1 MPMATWCPTIL
12 HRLTIS
18 NKAMPNTPKELNDT
32 QSNADNDLS
41 PLAPF
46 KQPVFRM
53 LWTTWLIANV
63 CMWMND
69 VAAAWMMTSLTTKP
83 IWIAL
88 VQTAASLPV
97 FLLGIPSGALADI
110 LDRKR
115 YFLFT
120 QIWIAVVASLLSI
133 AVFSNWISPP
143 ILLALVFANGIGL
156 ALRWPV
162 FSAIVPELVPRPQ
175 LPAALGLNGVSMNAS
190 RILGPLV
197 AGALIA
203 SMGSAWV
210 FLLNALLSLVAAVV
224 ITRWKREHKPHPLGR
239 EKLTSAMRIGIQYVG
254 QSRHLKGV
262 LVRIS
267 IFFFTSTAL
276 VALMPLIARNLHGGG
291 AGTFTLMLASMGA
304 GAIVSTAF
312 LPQLRRAM
320 SRDTLVLSGAAVQ
333 SVAMLVMAFT
343 VHSGVA
349 VIAMICAGAAWIT
362 TANTLSVSAQMG
374 LPDWVRARGMSTYQ
388 MAIMGSSALGA
399 AVWGQ
404 VATLLDVNTSLII
417 AACAGLLSMALVN
430 RVMRDQSLIEDIT
443 PSNAIKIPHADEPPE
458 HGNVMIMVEY
468 LIDPARADEFR
479 ALMVQ
484 ARRSRLSHGALS
496 WELLHDIN
504 EPSRFVEMIVDESWN
519 DHLRRF
525 DRVTTA
531 DVALRDRKLAFHIGE
546 SPPVVTRSL
555 MVTTVKAG

>member
-1 MPMATWCPTIL
+1 
-12 HRLTIS
+12 
-18 NKAMPNTPKELNDT
+18 MPNKPEQTNDT
-32 QSNADNDLS
+32 QSIADNDLS

-224 ITRWKREHKPHPLGR
+224 ITRWQREHKPHPLGR

-404 VATLLDVNTSLII
+404 VATLIDVNTSLII

-496 WELLHDIN
+496 W
-504 EPSRFVEMIVDESWN
+504 
-519 DHLRRF
+519 
-525 DRVTTA
+525 
-531 DVALRDRKLAFHIGE
+531 
-546 SPPVVTRSL
+546 
-555 MVTTVKAG
+555 

>member
-1 MPMATWCPTIL
+1 MPDTPE
-12 HRLTIS
+12 
-18 NKAMPNTPKELNDT
+18 KPNSTK
-32 QSNADNDLS
+32 SSADKDLS

-46 KQPVFRM
+46 KHRVFLM

-83 IWIAL
+83 LWIAL

-110 LDRKR
+110 VDRKR
-115 YFLFT
+115 YFLTT
-120 QIWIAVVASLLSI
+120 QIWIAAVACLLSL
-133 AVFSNWISPP
+133 AVFSGFISPP
-143 ILLALVFANGIGL
+143 VLLALVFANGIGL
-156 ALRWPV
+156 AMRWPV
-162 FSAIVPELVPRPQ
+162 FAAIVPELVPRPQ
-175 LPAALGLNGVSMNAS
+175 LPAALALNGVSMNAS

-203 SMGSAWV
+203 SVGSAWV
-210 FLLNALLSLVAAVV
+210 FLLNAILSLVAAVI

-239 EKLTSAMRIGIQYVG
+239 EKLTSAMRIGIQYVA
-254 QSRHLKGV
+254 QSHHLKGV

-276 VALMPLIARNLHGGG
+276 VALMPLIASHFHGGG

-312 LPQLRRAM
+312 LPQLRRAFP
-320 SRDTLVLSGAAVQ
+320 RDTLVLGGASVQ
-333 SVAMLVMAFT
+333 SLAMVVMALT
-343 VHSGVA
+343 THSGVG
-349 VIAMICAGAAWIT
+349 VLAMLFAGAAWIT
-362 TANTLSVSAQMG
+362 TANTLSTSAQMG
-374 LPDWVRARGMSTYQ
+374 LPDWVRARGMSMYQ
-388 MAIMGSSALGA
+388 MAIMGASALGA

-404 VATLLDVNTSLII
+404 VATLANVQTSLII
-417 AACAGLLSMALVN
+417 AAGTGLLAMALTN
-430 RVMRDQSLIEDIT
+430 RFMPGQGMVEDLT
-443 PSNAIKIPHADEPPE
+443 PSKAFNIPQADEPP
-458 HGNVMIMVEY
+458 HQGNVMIMVEY
-468 LIDPARADEFR
+468 RIDPARTTEFR
-479 ALMVQ
+479 TLMIEG
-484 ARRSRLSHGALS
+484 RRSRLSHGALS

-504 EPSRFVEMIVDESWN
+504 DPGRFVEMIVDESWN

-531 DVALRDRKLAFHIGE
+531 DVALRDRKLGFHIGE

-555 MVTTVKAG
+555 METTVKSV